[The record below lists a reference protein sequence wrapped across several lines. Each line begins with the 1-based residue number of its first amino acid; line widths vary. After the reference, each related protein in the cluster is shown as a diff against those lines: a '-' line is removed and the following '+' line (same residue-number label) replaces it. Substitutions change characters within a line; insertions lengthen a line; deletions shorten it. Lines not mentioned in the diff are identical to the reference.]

1 MINNIQILRAF
12 AAIYVVIY
20 HTALKLEQSWPIAK
34 YGASGVDLFFVISGF
49 IITYSFIKR
58 PNLPVQTFFAKR
70 FIRIIPI
77 YWLVTLFYAG
87 LLLFLPR
94 AFETH
99 SFDLFHL
106 IKSLLFLSLQ
116 EYPVLYVG
124 WTLSYEMYFYILF
137 GLSLFT
143 KKAMAP
149 FLVLVFFIVSTCVGA
164 YLDTPSD
171 YRSDVATSPL
181 LLEFCMGILLA
192 YLFVKGATIHI
203 PVALSLTLLA
213 ILCALTLTAYPRIV
227 GYGLPMTLLFVAVTF
242 LRSYEIKNS
251 MLKLFGDA
259 SYSIYLTHVIT
270 LPALHFLSKKVGI
283 YGDSTVTL
291 GVLFL
296 LYVLISIVVGVCT
309 YVILERPITSKLNGR
324 YRLAFESSKEQQQ
337 T

>member
-49 IITYSFIKR
+49 IITFSFLKK
-58 PNLPVQTFFAKR
+58 PNVPVQTFFAKR
-70 FIRIIPI
+70 LIRIIPI
-77 YWLVTLFYAG
+77 YWLITFFYAG
-87 LLLFLPR
+87 LLLFLPH

-99 SFDLFHL
+99 SFDLYHL

-116 EYPVLYVG
+116 EFPVLYVG

-137 GLSLFT
+137 GLSLLT

-149 FLVLVFFIVSTCVGA
+149 FFVLAFFVISICVGA
-164 YLDTPSD
+164 YLDTNTD
-171 YRSDVATSPL
+171 YRSNVATSPL
-181 LLEFCMGILLA
+181 LLEFCIGILLA
-192 YLFVKGATIHI
+192 YIFAKGATINI

-213 ILCALTLTAYPRIV
+213 VFSALTLTTYPRVV
-227 GYGLPMTLLFVAVTF
+227 GYGLPMTLLFVAATF
-242 LRSYEIKNS
+242 LRGYEIKNN

-270 LPALHFLSKKVGI
+270 LPALHFLSKKAGI
-283 YGDSTVTL
+283 YNDSSVTL
-291 GVLFL
+291 ALLFCT
-296 LYVLISIVVGVCT
+296 YVLISIVVGVCT
-309 YVILERPITSKLNGR
+309 YVMLERPVTSKLNEK
-324 YRLAFESSKEQQQ
+324 YRSAFKLGKEQKQ